1 MTSERPSRGRPSSGP
16 PSADGV
22 LEVTPTLVVGACG
35 PVHMTWYRGPLSV
48 ALLEA
53 ADLHHQRLIRAYGR
67 TAVFGMLES
76 GISVPPSDVR
86 ARSAELI
93 AQNGAHV
100 AAASLVLPGDGFW
113 VSAARSVITAAFLV
127 ARHPYPSKCF
137 GSIPE
142 AATYAVESLGTRG
155 VSPEAVTRVA
165 EAMRTAP

>member
-1 MTSERPSRGRPSSGP
+1 MALAETAAAHAAVARNARRHQ
-16 PSADGV
+16 
-22 LEVTPTLVVGACG
+22 LTTLLIA
-35 PVHMTWYRGPLSV
+35 LSV

-113 VSAARSVITAAFLV
+113 VSAARS
-127 ARHPYPSKCF
+127 
-137 GSIPE
+137 
-142 AATYAVESLGTRG
+142 
-155 VSPEAVTRVA
+155 SPECMQTGRGACDSITRFLLA
-165 EAMRTAP
+165 A